1 MWQEM
6 LQTQSATD
14 ILTAL
19 QQKHQEL
26 GYELHSLSKA
36 KRNAVIADIY
46 VAGRHRPSAK
56 SGKMRT

>member
-6 LQTQSATD
+6 LQTHSATD

-36 KRNAVIADIY
+36 KRDAVIADIY
-46 VAGRHRPSAK
+46 VAGGRCSSAK
-56 SGKMRT
+56 K